1 MIGWNLSP
9 VRQQLI
15 TSLMSL
21 GAFVS
26 SGTAGF
32 VAAKLGRRLC
42 LYVAC
47 VGCIVSNIVMMT
59 TTDINALYVGRLLN
73 GLANGYF
80 MTFSQLWYVDA
91 VCRD

>member
-1 MIGWNLSP
+1 MSP

-21 GAFVS
+21 GAFIS

-32 VAAKLGRRLC
+32 AAVKLGRKVC
-42 LYVAC
+42 LYIAC
-47 VGCIVSNIVMMT
+47 LGCIVSNVIMMT
-59 TTDINALYVGRLLN
+59 TTDINALYIGRLLN

-80 MTFSQLWYVDA
+80 MTFSQLWYV
-91 VCRD
+91 